1 MIMSNIEDK
10 LPEIRSQWTQRGYSF
25 EYWIDPPGQVWRD
38 FRHDVD
44 ELVTLIEGEIEI
56 ELEGR
61 RVRPRVGDEVTIPAG
76 ARHTVINTGDAPN
89 RWCFGYR
96 RRSA

>member
-61 RVRPRVGDEVTIPAG
+61 RLRPRVGDEVTIPAG
-76 ARHTVINTGDAPN
+76 ARHTVINTGDTPN
-89 RWCFGYR
+89 RWCVGYR
-96 RRSA
+96 RRSE

>member
-1 MIMSNIEDK
+1 MIVSNIEDK

-38 FRHDVD
+38 FKHDVD

-61 RVRPRVGDEVTIPAG
+61 RLRPRVGEEVTIPAG
-76 ARHTVINTGDAPN
+76 ARHTVMNTGDAAN